1 MYNNS
6 CENGDLSNQ
15 LLLTQ
20 ITIAHN
26 YVLWQFV
33 LLKVDYKGIVTLM
46 SVVVYKNQHVE
57 LKFNNVLFSLTLHTH
72 IYIYI
77 LYSNTRNCLPFN
89 FIGYRT

>member
-20 ITIAHN
+20 MTIAHN

-33 LLKVDYKGIVTLM
+33 LLKVDYKDIVTLM

-57 LKFNNVLFSLTLHTH
+57 
-72 IYIYI
+72 
-77 LYSNTRNCLPFN
+77 
-89 FIGYRT
+89 